1 MKNKNIFI
9 IPLAIIIVI
18 CVVYTNMKNHNNN
31 NNIIPEKI
39 SVSTTK
45 NTSKNMISNLSD
57 YPDKILEIKKE
68 ILNNEKQYVITG

>member
-18 CVVYTNMKNHNNN
+18 CVVYTNTKNHN

-45 NTSKNMISNLSD
+45 NTSKNMISNLSN

-68 ILNNEKQYVITG
+68 VLTNEKQYVITG